1 MKEALEDAWNI
12 TQVNQV
18 LAYKEDNL
26 AKSGKVQNSAANFI
40 SFYGCVHVGQ
50 ADLTG
55 EALYY
60 LDLSK
65 AKQVEKQE

>member
-1 MKEALEDAWNI
+1 MKEVLEYAWNI

-26 AKSGKVQNSAANFI
+26 AKSRKIQNLVDNFI

-55 EALYY
+55 EALHH
-60 LDLSK
+60 L
-65 AKQVEKQE
+65 E